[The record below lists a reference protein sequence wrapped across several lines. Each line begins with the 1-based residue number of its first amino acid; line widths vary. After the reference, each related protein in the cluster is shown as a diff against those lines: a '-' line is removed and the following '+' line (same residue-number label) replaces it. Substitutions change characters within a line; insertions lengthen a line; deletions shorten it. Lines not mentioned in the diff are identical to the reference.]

1 VAEDHRAP
9 GTEEVEITIAVGVE
23 EIGTFGVGHE
33 RGVAAYGA
41 EGADGR
47 VDASG
52 EKLLG
57 AKLQLAGAGE
67 EAGHVFSIGG
77 RFAVRHVWMSS
88 GELRNI
94 IEA

>member
-23 EIGTFGVGHE
+23 EIGAFGVGHE
-33 RGVAAYGA
+33 GGVAAYGA
-41 EGADGR
+41 EGSDGR
-47 VDASG
+47 VDAAG
-52 EKLLG
+52 EKSFG
-57 AKLQLAGAGE
+57 TKLQVAGAGE

-94 IEA
+94 IET